1 MRHLFFGIACFSAI
15 SAQTFAGPSNPGFE
29 LNGRSADELSAT
41 WWQWAMSSP
50 AEINPVR
57 DISGSHCGVG
67 QEGSIW
73 FLAGGFGSSKIQRKC
88 IVPDGKYIFFP
99 IINMS
104 YWPREEGN
112 GYTCEQ
118 AKLAAALNND
128 NALELFVEVD
138 GASLKD
144 PKRYRARTS
153 KCFDIYQRV
162 PREFAPY
169 NAYPS
174 ASDGYWV
181 LLEPLQKGAHSIKFG
196 GRYRQPGSPYGRM
209 VQDIEYELLVQ

>member
-1 MRHLFFGIACFSAI
+1 MRRLLFGIACFTALST
-15 SAQTFAGPSNPGFE
+15 QTFAGPMTPSFNV
-29 LNGRSADELSAT
+29 NGSSAGELSAT

-57 DISGSHCGVG
+57 DISGSNCGVG
-67 QEGSIW
+67 QEGNIW
-73 FLAGGFGSSKIQRKC
+73 FLAGGFGSSKIRRKC
-88 IVPDGKYIFFP
+88 VVPNGKYIFFP

-112 GYTCEQ
+112 GFTCEQ
-118 AKLAAALNND
+118 AQNAAALNND
-128 NALELFVEVD
+128 NALELFVEID
-138 GASLKD
+138 GHPLKN
-144 PKRYRARTS
+144 PEQYRAKTS
-153 KCFDIYQRV
+153 KCFDIFKRV

-181 LLEPLQKGAHSIKFG
+181 LLEPLEKGTHSIKFG
-196 GRYRQPGSPYGRM
+196 GRYLQPGNPYGRM
-209 VQDIEYELLVQ
+209 VQDIEYELSVQ